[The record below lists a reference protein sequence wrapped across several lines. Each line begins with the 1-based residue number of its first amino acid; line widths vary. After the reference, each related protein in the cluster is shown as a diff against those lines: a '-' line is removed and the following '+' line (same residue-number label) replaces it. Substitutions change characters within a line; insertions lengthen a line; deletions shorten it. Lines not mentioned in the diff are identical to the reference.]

1 MTEIAVTHVLE
12 VNRSDCGQTNSAGLH
27 GPGKRK
33 RRSRTGPDECDTTLV
48 QGPETDERDV
58 SGGKSSICAGGGV
71 FKLPG
76 YLYWWRSLVKAG
88 AAVCGV
94 WIFNR

>member
-1 MTEIAVTHVLE
+1 MTHVLE

-27 GPGKRK
+27 GPVKRK
-33 RRSRTGPDECDTTLV
+33 RRSRTGPDWISIGQCDTTLV

-58 SGGKSSICAGGGV
+58 SGGKSSICADGGV

-76 YLYWWRSLVKAG
+76 YLYRRRSLVKAG

-94 WIFNR
+94 WSFNW